1 MKLNKFGTA
10 LTTILLL
17 SGCGGIPTS
26 SDVYFGE
33 VISED
38 SSTQFVRVIARPPTA
53 DMEPEAIVRGFL
65 EACADPSGDY
75 AIARQYLTADSATT
89 WNPAAGIEVYE
100 ANSIEVSGQQPSLVV
115 AATKQGAISDL
126 GRFQTAD
133 PGAQLSRTFKVSQDA
148 SNQWRI
154 TDLSDGILLSTGD
167 VDRSFRSFP
176 IYFLNSSLTSL
187 VSDSVI
193 VPVNSSGAATSLVR
207 SLLDGPTPY
216 LGPVATTAFPVGTA
230 LTYGS
235 VPVVN
240 GIAQVDLSQEILGAD
255 ELTRRALSAQLV
267 WTLSALPNVSG
278 VRITVSGQPLALTD
292 IGVTQTVSDWQ
303 EISPLLDST
312 FNVLNVIRADKIYSV
327 VSDVSTEKLI
337 APANLIG
344 AIANRDSSQIAA
356 ITNDLKTLLVTN
368 VVTGEFEVAAQGE
381 VLSRP
386 TWDQDGNIYVADFGQ
401 GVLEVTKDGTT
412 RAIPVDVS
420 NLGTTDQVKQ
430 VVVAQDGVRVAVVL
444 SDGIQDVIAVG
455 ALFRTDTETRIVGL
469 HRIER
474 NISQVRDIAWSSPN
488 SLAAIAADGSGGE
501 MLFDTS
507 LLDGKTKLSSTPPGT
522 QALAIDGSGIIYIS
536 VVDGS
541 KQLLYRQTFG
551 SWSELT
557 TGVGGFFTR

>member
-1 MKLNKFGTA
+1 M
-10 LTTILLL
+10 
-17 SGCGGIPTS
+17 
-26 SDVYFGE
+26 
-33 VISED
+33 
-38 SSTQFVRVIARPPTA
+38 
-53 DMEPEAIVRGFL
+53 
-65 EACADPSGDY
+65 
-75 AIARQYLTADSATT
+75 
-89 WNPAAGIEVYE
+89 
-100 ANSIEVSGQQPSLVV
+100 
-115 AATKQGAISDL
+115 
-126 GRFQTAD
+126 
-133 PGAQLSRTFKVSQDA
+133 
-148 SNQWRI
+148 
-154 TDLSDGILLSTGD
+154 
-167 VDRSFRSFP
+167 
-176 IYFLNSSLTSL
+176 
-187 VSDSVI
+187 
-193 VPVNSSGAATSLVR
+193 
-207 SLLDGPTPY
+207 
-216 LGPVATTAFPVGTA
+216 
-230 LTYGS
+230 
-235 VPVVN
+235 
-240 GIAQVDLSQEILGAD
+240 
-255 ELTRRALSAQLV
+255 
-267 WTLSALPNVSG
+267 
-278 VRITVSGQPLALTD
+278 
-292 IGVTQTVSDWQ
+292 
-303 EISPLLDST
+303 
-312 FNVLNVIRADKIYSV
+312 
-327 VSDVSTEKLI
+327 
-337 APANLIG
+337 
-344 AIANRDSSQIAA
+344 
-356 ITNDLKTLLVTN
+356 KTLLVTN

>member
-1 MKLNKFGTA
+1 
-10 LTTILLL
+10 
-17 SGCGGIPTS
+17 
-26 SDVYFGE
+26 
-33 VISED
+33 
-38 SSTQFVRVIARPPTA
+38 
-53 DMEPEAIVRGFL
+53 
-65 EACADPSGDY
+65 
-75 AIARQYLTADSATT
+75 
-89 WNPAAGIEVYE
+89 
-100 ANSIEVSGQQPSLVV
+100 LVV

-292 IGVTQTVSDWQ
+292 IGVTQTVADWQ
-303 EISPLLDST
+303 ELSPLLDST

-327 VSDVSTEKLI
+327 VGDVSTEKLI

-368 VVTGEFEVAAQGE
+368 LVTGEFEVAAQGE

-386 TWDQDGNIYVADFGQ
+386 TWDQDGNVFVADFGQ

-412 RAIPVDVS
+412 RATPVDVS

-474 NISQVRDIAWSSPN
+474 NISQVRDIAWSSPT
-488 SLAAIAADGSGGE
+488 SLAAIASDGSGGE

-507 LLDGKTKLSSTPPGT
+507 LLDGKTKLSSTPPGA

-541 KQLLYRQTFG
+541 NQLLYRQTFG